1 MVFVVRSQAAIFS
14 LSFGTRSNWRFL
26 QRLSLQN
33 DGFARR
39 IYEAGDAAQQLQD
52 FYQEIASPLLANVT
66 FNYVTAKVR
75 VARRASAAIGS
86 LVQRPAL

>member
-1 MVFVVRSQAAIFS
+1 MPAVVFGARCSQAAIFS

-66 FNYVTAKVR
+66 FNYVTAKVGIAPS
-75 VARRASAAIGS
+75 VAK
-86 LVQRPAL
+86 